1 MKRKILLTST
11 SFQDTPGKHQT
22 LLHKTGWDIEKMR
35 GPLREDELID
45 IIHEFDAVICGDDAY
60 TDHVIKKGANGR
72 LRVISKYGVG
82 LDSINLE
89 EAKKNDIKVLNCPGV
104 NQNAVAEHVIGLLLC
119 FSRNIHLL
127 HQEVQNGKWARITG
141 NEILGRKIG
150 VFGYGNVGKEFT
162 KKCLQLGFDVTV
174 CDPYDTSL
182 KTDSEILN
190 FAIAKNL
197 ENLVRNVDIISLH
210 VPLTPETHEVFNQDI
225 FRVSKKGL
233 LIINT
238 SRGKLVNNMD
248 ILRAIEENFISGYIT
263 DVLDTEPIAPNHP
276 FLGNPKILITPH
288 IGSRTF
294 QSVEKQGCMA
304 VENTINALES
314 IS

>member
-1 MKRKILLTST
+1 MKILLTST

-162 KKCLQLGFDVTV
+162 KKCLEEAGVAMIPGTAFGKFAVDNVR
-174 CDPYDTSL
+174 
-182 KTDSEILN
+182 LN
-190 FAIAKNL
+190 FA
-197 ENLVRNVDIISLH
+197 
-210 VPLTPETHEVFNQDI
+210 
-225 FRVSKKGL
+225 
-233 LIINT
+233 T
-238 SRGKLVNNMD
+238 SRENIEKALEKINNM
-248 ILRAIEENFISGYIT
+248 
-263 DVLDTEPIAPNHP
+263 
-276 FLGNPKILITPH
+276 LG
-288 IGSRTF
+288 
-294 QSVEKQGCMA
+294 
-304 VENTINALES
+304 
-314 IS
+314 

>member
-1 MKRKILLTST
+1 MINRNFRDFKFQHKR
-11 SFQDTPGKHQT
+11 
-22 LLHKTGWDIEKMR
+22 
-35 GPLREDELID
+35 
-45 IIHEFDAVICGDDAY
+45 
-60 TDHVIKKGANGR
+60 
-72 LRVISKYGVG
+72 
-82 LDSINLE
+82 
-89 EAKKNDIKVLNCPGV
+89 
-104 NQNAVAEHVIGLLLC
+104 NQNQVLFTSE
-119 FSRNIHLL
+119 
-127 HQEVQNGKWARITG
+127 
-141 NEILGRKIG
+141 KI
-150 VFGYGNVGKEFT
+150 K
-162 KKCLQLGFDVTV
+162 D
-174 CDPYDTSL
+174 
-182 KTDSEILN
+182 DSEILN